1 MFNHELY
8 ASAFARAVDL
18 MAAKPPNRDQ
28 QKAAL
33 RALVALSELS
43 AAALRLYEGILSVDD
58 VPISDNMAHLPALI
72 TRMQQHQVAELMV
85 GRQSEPAELL
95 AVLRALAADAGEG
108 PGIKERLREA
118 QSKRIMVI
126 LQQAAPPSSR
136 TRSVTQAF
144 EAHEIDQ
151 AALEF
156 DRRADAPVIARRQ
169 QPDDV
174 LAAWNAMHD
183 DTGTE
188 IPDEAPPPPIPPAGA
203 RAAEPEAPAAPAA
216 PQAPADPLEAALSA
230 VVLDPYGAQL
240 LDRLTWLSTQIDH
253 AMRDDRAD
261 AALRALAL
269 VMDLEPGAPEG
280 TARNSYGIV
289 LKRTLTRDLLAQVAQ
304 CLLNPSLIEAGGKAM
319 RRAKGDGAEVL
330 LGLLATAEGLRERRA
345 FMTVLRSIPEATDK
359 VIGMLGHHQWFVV
372 RNVAE
377 LLGELRVEEAVSD
390 LGRAL
395 THHDQ
400 RVRRAAAI
408 ALAKIGSV
416 GTVEP
421 LRKQLKDGSP
431 DVRSAIAASIG
442 GTHARAL
449 AMPLVALADGETNVD
464 VLREYYRALGRI
476 GTSEAVQGLVS
487 AAAPGGKLLKRKPTA
502 TRLAAVDGLRMAK
515 AEPALASLADDSDK
529 AVREAVAAALKE
541 LRK

>member
-18 MAAKPPNRDQ
+18 MAQQPPNRDQ

-33 RALVALSELS
+33 RALVALAELS
-43 AAALRLYEGILSVDD
+43 AASLRLYEGILSIDD
-58 VPISDNMAHLPALI
+58 VPIPDNMAHLPALI
-72 TRMQQHQVAELMV
+72 ARMQKHGLAELMV

-95 AVLRALAADAGEG
+95 ALLRGLAAEPGDG

-126 LQQAAPPSSR
+126 LEQAAPPPNR
-136 TRSVTQAF
+136 QRSVTQAF
-144 EAHEIDQ
+144 EAHEIEM
-151 AALEF
+151 AALEM
-156 DRRADAPVIARRQ
+156 DRRAATPELSRTQAPK
-169 QPDDV
+169 DDI
-174 LAAWNAMHD
+174 LAAWNAMHGD
-183 DTGTE
+183 SSE
-188 IPDEAPPPPIPPAGA
+188 IPV
-203 RAAEPEAPAAPAA
+203 AEEAPAARGPQPTEETPEPPSPVPVA
-216 PQAPADPLEAALSA
+216 QAPADPLEAALSA
-230 VVLDPYGAQL
+230 VVLDPYGMHL
-240 LDRLTWLSTQIDH
+240 LDRLTYLSTQIAE
-253 AMRDDRAD
+253 AMREDRAEP
-261 AALRALAL
+261 ALRALAII
-269 VMDLEPGAPEG
+269 MDLEPGAPEG

-289 LKRTLTRDLLAQVAQ
+289 LKRTLTRDILAQIAQ
-304 CLLNPSLIEAGGKAM
+304 CLLNPSLIDAGGKAM
-319 RRAKGDGAEVL
+319 RRAKGEGAEVL

-345 FMTVLRSIPEATDK
+345 FMTVLRTIPDATDR
-359 VIGMLGHHQWFVV
+359 VIAMLNHHQWFVV
-372 RNVAE
+372 RNIAE
-377 LLGELRVEEAVSD
+377 LLGELRVEDSVPD
-390 LGRAL
+390 LGRVL

-421 LRKQLKDGSP
+421 LRKQLKEGAP

-449 AMPLVALADGETNVD
+449 AMPLVALADAESNAD

-476 GTSEAVQGLVS
+476 GTPDAIQGLVN

-502 TRLAAVDGLRMAK
+502 NRLAAVDGLRLAK
-515 AEPALASLADDSDK
+515 AESALNSLADDSDK
-529 AVREAVAAALKE
+529 AVKEAVQAALKE